1 MKINEKKI
9 RTRIENLGFEALS
22 VCPPLTELSGSYLN
36 NLTKLPNGESA
47 KILNDNKTYLAAQIE
62 PESEIKCWG
71 IAADD
76 EQIAIFSYSNH
87 GSDCELLAWVKI

>member
-1 MKINEKKI
+1 MNEKKI
-9 RTRIENLGFEALS
+9 RARVENLGFEALS

-47 KILNDNKTYLAAQIE
+47 KILDDKKTYLAAEIE
-62 PESEIKCWG
+62 PEFERKCWG

-76 EQIAIFSYSNH
+76 EQIAIFSYGNN